1 MRWICGQG
9 LRVALATNPLFP
21 RIATETRI
29 RWTGLEPEDFEFFT
43 TYDNIGW
50 CKPNLDYYRE
60 VLRWAALKGEDCLMV
75 GNDVGE
81 DMIAAELGMKVFLL
95 TDCLINKAG
104 EDIDKYPNG
113 GFDELKRYVEELIA
127 PEQTIA

>member
-1 MRWICGQG
+1 
-9 LRVALATNPLFP
+9 
-21 RIATETRI
+21 
-29 RWTGLEPEDFEFFT
+29 
-43 TYDNIGW
+43 
-50 CKPNLDYYRE
+50 
-60 VLRWAALKGEDCLMV
+60 
-75 GNDVGE
+75 
-81 DMIAAELGMKVFLL
+81 MIAAELGMKVFLL